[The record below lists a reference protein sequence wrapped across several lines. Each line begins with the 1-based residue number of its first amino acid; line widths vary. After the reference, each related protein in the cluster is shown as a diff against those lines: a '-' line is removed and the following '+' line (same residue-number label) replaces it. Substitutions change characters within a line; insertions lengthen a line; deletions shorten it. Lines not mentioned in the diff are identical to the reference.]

1 MVEVISGGII
11 LLEDGQKKVGLT
23 NQDYY
28 NSTVNLI
35 KILSILSLL
44 VLGGILIFRSSIEQ
58 IIDTSY
64 IKSATVTLWICLIG
78 CGLTYYNII
87 SNYKKSIKMFGLDE
101 LNQTESINRARLL
114 GSTKFE
120 YLSIIVSVC
129 IMAFGLW
136 FAGLFILMG
145 LLNA

>member
-35 KILSILSLL
+35 KLLSILSLL

-129 IMAFGLW
+129 MMAFGLW